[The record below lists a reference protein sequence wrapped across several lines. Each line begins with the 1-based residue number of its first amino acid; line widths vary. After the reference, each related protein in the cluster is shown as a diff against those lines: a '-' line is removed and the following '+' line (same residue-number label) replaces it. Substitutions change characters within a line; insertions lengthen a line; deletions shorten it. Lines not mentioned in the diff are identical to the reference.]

1 MLNHKGKIQTFAS
14 AGTSAV
20 GMMSVEKAL
29 ATEFKKWI
37 SKGGV
42 SLLRLQELVDVLT
55 DTKTEQAPT
64 PKTKKK
70 HTKAVTKYH
79 PHLCKNK
86 NRCRNQLIVDRCRA

>member
-1 MLNHKGKIQTFAS
+1 MNHKGKIQTFAS

-55 DTKTEQAPT
+55 DTKTERAPT
-64 PKTKKK
+64 PKTTKKTHK
-70 HTKAVTKYH
+70 SSYKISSSLV
-79 PHLCKNK
+79 
-86 NRCRNQLIVDRCRA
+86 